1 MPSDLTQGPE
11 EASAAGLVYVHDS
24 DPGIARRNAGKGF
37 RYLDLDGDPIEDAR
51 TLDRIAGLVIP
62 PAWTDVWI
70 CPDHR
75 GHIQATGRDQRGRK
89 QYIYHPKWRA
99 HRDETKY
106 GRMAEFGRALP
117 RLRRKVD
124 HDLALRGLPREKVL
138 AAVVRIMEETSV
150 RVGNDE
156 YANTNHSF
164 GLTTLRKKHVDVHG
178 EAADFE
184 FRGKSGKEHRTGV
197 RDRKLAAIIRR
208 CEELPGQRLFQYLGR
223 DGARHAIGSHD
234 VNDYIREA
242 TGGPFTAKDFRTWS
256 GTLRCAQALA
266 QAGPAENEGH
276 AKRLV
281 ASAVKEVAAS
291 LGNTPAVCRASYI
304 HPAVF
309 EHYVAGTLAE
319 RLSRPSIRAAEKAL
333 LEVLDAAARIEGRD
347 SRSANVPAT

>member
-1 MPSDLTQGPE
+1 MASDAGLEGAE

-24 DPGIARRNAGKGF
+24 DPGIGRRKAGKGF
-37 RYLDLDGDPIEDAR
+37 RYPDADGADIGDAR
-51 TLDRIAGLVIP
+51 TLDRIAKLVIP

-70 CPDHR
+70 CPDPR

-124 HDLALRGLPREKVL
+124 QDLALRGLPREKVL
-138 AAVVRIMEETSV
+138 AAVVRIMEETSI

-156 YANTNHSF
+156 YARANHSF
-164 GLTTLRKKHVDVHG
+164 GLTTLRKKHVDLHG
-178 EAADFE
+178 AAADFE

-197 RDRKLAAIIRR
+197 RDRRLAAVIRR
-208 CEELPGQRLFQYLGR
+208 CEELPGQRLFQYVDP
-223 DGARHAIGSHD
+223 DGQRHSIGSHD

-242 TGGPFTAKDFRTWS
+242 AGGPFSAKDFRTWA

-266 QAGPAENEGH
+266 QAGPAENEGQ
-276 AKRLV
+276 AKRLM
-281 ASAVKEVAAS
+281 AGAVKEVAAT

-309 EHYVAGTLAE
+309 EHYAAGSLAE
-319 RLSRPSIRAAEKAL
+319 RLARPSVPAAEKAL
-333 LEVLDAAARIEGRD
+333 LEALDAAAEAHAR
-347 SRSANVPAT
+347 AA